1 MPNLEF
7 NSFSK
12 TGHSKFFVEMSAEYL
27 ASAGAIVTF
36 VNKLDLKGL
45 PETPL
50 DFTVPGRF
58 SML

>member
-1 MPNLEF
+1 
-7 NSFSK
+7 
-12 TGHSKFFVEMSAEYL
+12 MSAEYL

-45 PETPL
+45 PETPI

-58 SML
+58 GML